1 MDTIRFF
8 QVYIVQGVLCVFFL
22 FLAYRILTRKKNR
35 LNVVFSAFYFSEAIG
50 LIINF
55 IYAPLEIWLVVKI
68 LNALTNFFSFYSVMF
83 LLVFVLIVS
92 KSEAVFN
99 RLKQRILMLIS
110 GAVYFCS
117 IFIAFIPE
125 LGVNITAPDFTPNW
139 GLLFFFYLMTITT
152 VFSTI
157 PTLYYIVK
165 IYNDFEAEGLRDRW
179 RFFLWGIILLYLFM
193 YSIYFRN
200 TFFPGTIFSTILA
213 IIGFF
218 LVILASISI
227 YYGVGRQLA

>member
-1 MDTIRFF
+1 M
-8 QVYIVQGVLCVFFL
+8 FFL
-22 FLAYRILTRKKNR
+22 FLAYRIITRRKSR
-35 LNVVFSAFYFSEAIG
+35 LNLVFSAFYFSEAIG

-55 IYAPLEIWLVVKI
+55 IYAPLEIWVVVKI
-68 LNALTNFFSFYSVMF
+68 LNTLTNFFSFYSVMF

-99 RLKQRILMLIS
+99 RIKQYILMLIS

-117 IFIAFIPE
+117 IFIAFIPDW
-125 LGVNITAPDFTPNW
+125 GVNITAANDFTPHW
-139 GLLFFFYLMTITT
+139 GIVFFLYLLIITT

-179 RFFLWGIILLYLFM
+179 RFFLWGIILLYIFM

-200 TFFPGTIFSTILA
+200 TFFPGTELSTILA
-213 IIGFF
+213 IIGFI
-218 LVILASISI
+218 LVVLASVSI
-227 YYGVGRQLA
+227 YYGVGRQLD